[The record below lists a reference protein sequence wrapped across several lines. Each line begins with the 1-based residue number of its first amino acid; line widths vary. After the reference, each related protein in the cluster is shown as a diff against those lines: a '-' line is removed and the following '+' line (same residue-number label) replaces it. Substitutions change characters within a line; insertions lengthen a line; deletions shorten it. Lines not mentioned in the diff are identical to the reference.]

1 MELVNIDFIQITSVF
16 LVLFGIIDII
26 GSIPIILQIKEK
38 GNEIK
43 SFSVALVSFLILLLF
58 FFMGEAI
65 LNLFNVDVE
74 SFAIAGALIIFIFA
88 LEMVLD
94 VEFYKNNS
102 PSSGSAIVPIAF
114 PLVAGPASFTTLLSL
129 RAKYDTIN
137 ILIALLLNIL
147 FVWLVLNSTSLIERI
162 FGKGGIYIFRKFF
175 GIILL
180 AISIKLFMENIG
192 SLLGNF

>member
-1 MELVNIDFIQITSVF
+1 MNLGSLDFIQITSVF

-26 GSIPIILQIKEK
+26 GSIPIILQLKEK

-88 LEMVLD
+88 MEMVLD

-102 PSSGSAIVPIAF
+102 PNSGSAIVPIAF

-137 ILIALLLNIL
+137 ILVALFLNIV
-147 FVWLVLNSTSLIERI
+147 FVWLVLNSTSMIEKI

-192 SLLGNF
+192 SLMKHF